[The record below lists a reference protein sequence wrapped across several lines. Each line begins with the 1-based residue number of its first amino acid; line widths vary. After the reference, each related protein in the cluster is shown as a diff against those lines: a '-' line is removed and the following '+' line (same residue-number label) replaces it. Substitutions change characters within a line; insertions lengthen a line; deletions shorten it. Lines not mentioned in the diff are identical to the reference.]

1 MSEEVHRH
9 AARLDSMSEVELL
22 ELMNDEDGNAIAAV
36 RAQIPS
42 LAHAIDQIAGR
53 IKNGGRLHYF
63 GSGTSGRL
71 ATLDAAECAPTFGVD
86 PQLVIAHAAADGE
99 AEDDRDL
106 GVSDARSA
114 GLTTRDTLVAV
125 SASGSTA
132 YVLGA
137 VEHGRTSGVLIVA
150 VTCAPGSMLG
160 RVADIAIEVAV
171 GPEVIAGS
179 TRLKAGT
186 AQKVALNMLSTG
198 VFTRLGH
205 TYRGRMVGVTAANAK
220 QRGRALRLVVDV
232 TGAGETPASDALAQA
247 HGNAKI
253 AVLMLRCRLSTVDAE
268 ARLSA
273 ARGDL
278 AAALGERRHA

>member
-1 MSEEVHRH
+1 LSEEVHSH
-9 AARLDSMSEVELL
+9 ASSLDGMSEVELL

-36 RAQIPS
+36 RAQIPGI
-42 LAHAIDQIAGR
+42 ARAIDQIAGR
-53 IKNGGRLHYF
+53 IQNGARLHYF

-86 PQLVIAHAAADGE
+86 PHLVIAHAAADGE

-114 GLTTRDTLVAV
+114 GLTARDVLVAV
-125 SASGSTA
+125 SASGTTA

-137 VEHGRTSGVLIVA
+137 VDQGRTSGLLIVA
-150 VTCAPGSMLG
+150 VTCAPGSPLG
-160 RVADIAIEVAV
+160 QAADIAIEVAV

-186 AQKVALNMLSTG
+186 AQKVVLNMLSTG

-220 QRGRALRLVVDV
+220 QRGRAMRLVVEI
-232 TGAGETPASDALAQA
+232 TGADDTAASAALAEA
-247 HGNAKI
+247 KGNAKVAI
-253 AVLMLRCRLSTVDAE
+253 LMLRCRLPAVDAE
-268 ARLSA
+268 ARLAA

-278 AAALGERRHA
+278 AAALGERRRV